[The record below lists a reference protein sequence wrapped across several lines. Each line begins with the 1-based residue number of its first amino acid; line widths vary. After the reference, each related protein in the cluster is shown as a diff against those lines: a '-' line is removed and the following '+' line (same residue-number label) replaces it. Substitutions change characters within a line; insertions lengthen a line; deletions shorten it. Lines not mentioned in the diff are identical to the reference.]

1 MASFEPFTLQH
12 LMPVLIGI
20 GLFWLL
26 ISRTRQL
33 PSAQSRRMIAIV
45 ISFAVWGIMFSRTF
59 LKLVDGSFSITE
71 DLPLYMCRLVTW
83 LLPIALILNYRKML
97 KVLYFWV
104 LGGAFQGTLT
114 PDISHGFPAME
125 YIGYFAVHI
134 GLIGVMIYITV
145 VQKLRIGWPDF
156 WRAFVIAQFYLLF
169 LIGLNMMMGSNYGYT
184 QVKPSGGSL
193 LDYFGPWPYFL
204 LGAELIMLVSFL
216 VLMVPFL
223 IKKHQHSRTTVSSP
237 GREV

>member
-1 MASFEPFTLQH
+1 
-12 LMPVLIGI
+12 MPVMVGAAI
-20 GLFWLL
+20 FWLL
-26 ISRTRQL
+26 ISRASQL
-33 PSAQSRRMIAIV
+33 PSDQSRRMVAIT
-45 ISFAVWGIMFSRTF
+45 ISLIVWGVMFSRTF
-59 LKLVDGSFSITE
+59 LKIMDGSFSITE

-83 LLPIALILNYRKML
+83 LLPIALILNYRKMQ

-114 PDISHGFPAME
+114 PDISQGFPAME
-125 YIGYFAVHI
+125 YIGYFTVHI
-134 GLIGVMIYITV
+134 GLIGVMIYVAV
-145 VQKLRIGWPDF
+145 VHRLKIGWPDF

-169 LIGLNMMMGSNYGYT
+169 LIGLNIMMGSNYGYT
-184 QVKPSGGSL
+184 QVKPAGGSL

-216 VLMVPFL
+216 VLMIPFL
-223 IKKHQHSRTTVSSP
+223 IKKRALSGAAIRTP